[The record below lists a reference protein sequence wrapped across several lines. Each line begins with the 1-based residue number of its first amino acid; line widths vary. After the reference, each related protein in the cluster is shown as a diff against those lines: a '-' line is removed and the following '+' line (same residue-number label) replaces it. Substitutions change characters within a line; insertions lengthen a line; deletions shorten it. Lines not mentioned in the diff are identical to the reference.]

1 MRNEVDGPERRRVV
15 RHLLS
20 GCARCVE
27 VTRRFWDLGEPPRGG
42 RPAGLADL
50 QNEIEP
56 TAELQAEASAWH
68 QRALRLLE
76 GDQWG
81 ESLRALQRARRLY
94 KRLGDGPGLARL
106 RHLEGK
112 IGQALGASAEAEAA
126 FREARRGLVLE
137 GLGGEAAEALLDLA
151 ILYARQGRSAEIRAL
166 AEELLP
172 ILRVP
177 NIRQG
182 VGAALLFF
190 RGLAESEQAS
200 LEALSEI
207 LRYVRPVA
215 TGRAD
220 KLSG

>member
-1 MRNEVDGPERRRVV
+1 M
-15 RHLLS
+15 
-20 GCARCVE
+20 
-27 VTRRFWDLGEPPRGG
+27 
-42 RPAGLADL
+42 
-50 QNEIEP
+50 
-56 TAELQAEASAWH
+56 
-68 QRALRLLE
+68 RLLE

>member
-1 MRNEVDGPERRRVV
+1 
-15 RHLLS
+15 
-20 GCARCVE
+20 VE

-76 GDQWG
+76 GDHWG

-215 TGRAD
+215 AGRAD